1 MNKIFYFMARS
12 KQDKKLFDIYMNDT
26 KINQCLTFEEAS
38 AIVMKLNNDFEVQP
52 EEHQEEFA
60 A

>member
-1 MNKIFYFMARS
+1 MARS
-12 KQDKKLFDIYMNDT
+12 RQDKKLFDVYMNET
-26 KINQCLTFEEAS
+26 KINQGLPFDQAS